1 MKKNYQIQTN
11 EHAQKPLW
19 QKEETHMSSNGHDKV
34 FPSLK
39 PPLSQPPHEKTTTHD
54 TKFAQVGL
62 AMMTLANVQM
72 PSINR
77 TMSTF

>member
-1 MKKNYQIQTN
+1 MKKNIKFKLVNTPK
-11 EHAQKPLW
+11 KPLW
-19 QKEETHMSSNGHDKV
+19 QKEETHLSSNGHDKI
-34 FPSLK
+34 FPSPK

-72 PSINR
+72 PSINKK
-77 TMSTF
+77 MSTF